1 MRDAGGGRRD
11 LVHRGDLI
19 QSGPK
24 GLRAEER
31 KMSPPLRQEQRC
43 DIKRVAAVGQPNV
56 FELKT
61 DPIKADP
68 ADTIRWEIVDTYEH
82 VISIWFPGTG
92 VFTTAVV
99 ADMIAGPVSAKV
111 RDDARPGEYEYAIYD
126 HTDRQFVT
134 CQSHPKIEI
143 PGP

>member
-1 MRDAGGGRRD
+1 
-11 LVHRGDLI
+11 
-19 QSGPK
+19 
-24 GLRAEER
+24 
-31 KMSPPLRQEQRC
+31 MSPPLRQEQRC
-43 DIKRVAAVGQPNV
+43 DIKRVAVAGQPSV

-92 VFTTAVV
+92 VFTTPVV

-111 RDDARPGEYEYAIYD
+111 RDDARPGTYEYAIYD

-143 PGP
+143 PIP